1 MKRYK
6 KYNSIITTKWAAFS
20 FSVWT
25 FSTFSAFSLSPMRT
39 WKGWNLTNPTD
50 GVFRDFRDR
59 GHWVQVG
66 LYDVDYVEQPPERMA
81 GCPHQIATWI
91 VFMKSYQQL
100 KVVKLFFALGDAEG
114 TFFPFFTL
122 HEVWQIEG
130 LDNLKQQNLQQFV
143 QHQHSTLTVLFQP
156 QKVLPPNMSTTENH
170 FVSTATSRENN
181 QQKTSA
187 SGLYKQTSKEANKNS
202 TPTRK
207 TSFLLLSFS
216 TCLGVSGNLGKLMGA
231 TRRLGLVCC
240 SHPQKK
246 GWE

>member
-1 MKRYK
+1 MGCLLFLCLNFLHFFCLLLESHAYLKGLELDQPNRRRV
-6 KYNSIITTKWAAFS
+6 SWLPGPG
-20 FSVWT
+20 
-25 FSTFSAFSLSPMRT
+25 SL
-39 WKGWNLTNPTD
+39 
-50 GVFRDFRDR
+50 
-59 GHWVQVG
+59 VQVG